1 MFFSL
6 LRFLDRGR
14 IFLVAKKTTRPP
26 SYGSQ
31 ASERSLVTMEVK
43 IDPPNLRRILSIWS
57 PPPKLKEL
65 KQRVVL
71 TSLAQKCETEAKNLC
86 KVHPKKTNL
95 NFLSS
100 EKNRATK
107 AYQIKTSWWFQSID
121 EMLVKLKNIPMRVK
135 NILKRN
141 DHLDNMMT
149 FFSQVSTFSHF
160 KKHLGKDKERL
171 PSLAYGREM
180 L

>member
-14 IFLVAKKTTRPP
+14 HQKNARPP

-71 TSLAQKCETEAKNLC
+71 ISLAQKC
-86 KVHPKKTNL
+86 
-95 NFLSS
+95 
-100 EKNRATK
+100 
-107 AYQIKTSWWFQSID
+107 
-121 EMLVKLKNIPMRVK
+121 
-135 NILKRN
+135 
-141 DHLDNMMT
+141 
-149 FFSQVSTFSHF
+149 
-160 KKHLGKDKERL
+160 
-171 PSLAYGREM
+171 
-180 L
+180 